1 MQISAVYH
9 KKKVDFH
16 VKSTFLHFIVR
27 FVLPSLT
34 FSL

>member
-1 MQISAVYH
+1 MSAIY
-9 KKKVDFH
+9 KKKVDFRA
-16 VKSTFLHFIVR
+16 KSTFLHFIVR

>member
-1 MQISAVYH
+1 MTAIY
-9 KKKVDFH
+9 KKKVDFAR
-16 VKSTFLHFIVR
+16 KSTFLHFIVR